1 MKCKETL
8 SQHADSEE
16 EEGKEM
22 RKKRGERTEKREPE
36 KLWVTTDVGERKGLN
51 EKGG

>member
-8 SQHADSEE
+8 SQHADGEE

-22 RKKRGERTEKREPE
+22 RKKRGERTEK
-36 KLWVTTDVGERKGLN
+36 GGARKTVSDN
-51 EKGG
+51 